1 LVLALEIDQSRK
13 LEIWGHPKRL
23 EGERG
28 FCYFL
33 ASGNPI
39 CSIRTQESVMARV
52 NRQEVLIVNA
62 MESWDNLFEAQRLID
77 SEVLRGHPK

>member
-1 LVLALEIDQSRK
+1 
-13 LEIWGHPKRL
+13 
-23 EGERG
+23 
-28 FCYFL
+28 
-33 ASGNPI
+33 
-39 CSIRTQESVMARV
+39 MARV